1 MLIVKYLSGTDRQ
14 DGRSKLKTYTVTGIH
29 LIHWPLSYMMI
40 KPEAVTHS
48 RHSVTEDCGSIL
60 FSATG

>member
-1 MLIVKYLSGTDRQ
+1 MFVVKYLSGTDCQ
-14 DGRSKLKTYTVTGIH
+14 DGRSKLKTYTAIH

-48 RHSVTEDCGSIL
+48 HSVTEGCGSIL